1 MIKKIISLMWLTKH
15 GHARLNRREETF
27 PCRTKTKELNL
38 MLLPPPTTTTAIFLL
53 ILLRTPAPELGEQGA
68 GVLEGCVLGVCRLTR
83 AQAAICHPTLA
94 SLILYPEPSLAQQA
108 RCLIPTKRLPAG
120 GGGGMEREREMW

>member
-1 MIKKIISLMWLTKH
+1 MMWLTKH

-38 MLLPPPTTTTAIFLL
+38 MLHPHHTAIFLL
-53 ILLRTPAPELGEQGA
+53 FLLQTPAELGERGA
-68 GVLEGCVLGVCRLTR
+68 GVLEWCVLGVCRLTR

-120 GGGGMEREREMW
+120 GGGEVGGDKGGEEQWEPHSEAL